1 MSKENIEMVAIAR
14 FANWATQHH
23 KDQMVKTMAAP
34 IGSHDFYKNKCEMM
48 SAYLSYIEEQISR
61 PLIAARLN
69 DETGEWLEM
78 LYAVLPNGSVLKTD
92 WGRVSDDFG
101 SSKPFHKTELSL
113 ADIRGAAE
121 FIGNYPIPQTRH

>member
-1 MSKENIEMVAIAR
+1 MSKENIEIVAIAR

-61 PLIAARLN
+61 PLIAAAPDLLSALHDMVRYAKGGDIASPN
-69 DETGEWLEM
+69 AVERAIAAIAKATG
-78 LYAVLPNGSVLKTD
+78 A
-92 WGRVSDDFG
+92 
-101 SSKPFHKTELSL
+101 
-113 ADIRGAAE
+113 
-121 FIGNYPIPQTRH
+121 